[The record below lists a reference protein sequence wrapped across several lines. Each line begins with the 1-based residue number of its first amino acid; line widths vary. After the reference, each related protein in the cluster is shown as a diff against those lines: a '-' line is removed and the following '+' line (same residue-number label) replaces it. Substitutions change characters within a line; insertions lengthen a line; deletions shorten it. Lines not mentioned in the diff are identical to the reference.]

1 MRVDLKYNKDSL
13 TPVKID
19 IIQNFVKFLNREYKL
34 EEDLVIRFTDK
45 SEDGMTTGSNK
56 KGLIKVLCDGRMFI
70 DVLRTLAHEW
80 IHEHQHQFDRKK
92 GNQDIGGPDE
102 DEANAEAGRLL
113 KQYNK
118 EFPKK
123 EDKLYE

>member
-13 TPVKID
+13 TPVKIG
-19 IIQNFVKFLNREYKL
+19 IIQNFIKFLNREYKL
-34 EEDLVIRFTDK
+34 EEDLVIRFTNK

>member
-19 IIQNFVKFLNREYKL
+19 IIQNFIKFLNREYKL
-34 EEDLVIRFTDK
+34 EEDLVIRFTNK

-56 KGLIKVLCDGRMFI
+56 KGLIRVLCDGRMFI

-123 EDKLYE
+123 KDKLYE

>member
-19 IIQNFVKFLNREYKL
+19 IIQNFIKFLNREYKL
-34 EEDLVIRFTDK
+34 EEDLVIRFTNK

-56 KGLIKVLCDGRMFI
+56 QGLIKVLCDGRMFI

-80 IHEHQHQFDRKK
+80 IHEHQHQFGRKK

>member
-102 DEANAEAGRLL
+102 DEANAEAGKLL

>member
-1 MRVDLKYNKDSL
+1 MRVQLKYNKDSL

-19 IIQNFVKFLNREYKL
+19 IIQNFIKFLNREYKL
-34 EEDLVIRFTDK
+34 DEDLVIRFTKK

-56 KGLIKVLCDGRMFI
+56 QGLIKVLCDGRMFI

>member
-1 MRVDLKYNKDSL
+1 MKVIFKYGKKNMKPERL
-13 TPVKID
+13 EIL
-19 IIQNFVKFLNREYKL
+19 QNFVTFLNREYKL
-34 EEDLVIRFTDK
+34 KNNVTIRFTSK
-45 SEDGMTTGSNK
+45 SEEGMTTGSNQE
-56 KGLIKVLCDGRMFI
+56 GVIKVLDDGRMFI
-70 DVLRTLAHEW
+70 DMLRTLAHEW

-102 DEANAEAGRLL
+102 DEANAEAGKLL

-123 EDKLYE
+123 ETYLYE

>member
-19 IIQNFVKFLNREYKL
+19 IIQNFIKFLNREYKL
-34 EEDLVIRFTDK
+34 EEDLVIRFTNK

-56 KGLIKVLCDGRMFI
+56 QGLIKVLCDGRMFI

-80 IHEHQHQFDRKK
+80 IHEHQHQFNRKK